1 MNRFMGFLISVLAFA
16 VVGLSVPVHA
26 EGEKTDEGIQLLR
39 EQIKTE
45 REAVVKANLTLTSQQ
60 KEDFWPLYQEYHEK
74 RDKLMD
80 RRVAI
85 LTDFGESRVGI
96 TTEKA
101 EQILKEAIDL
111 EKDIVKLKGKYR
123 SKFVKVLLPRSAL
136 RYYQIENKIDTM
148 IDHDIAMIVPLQPM

>member
-1 MNRFMGFLISVLAFA
+1 MKRFMGLFISISAFV
-16 VVGLSVPVHA
+16 VVGLSVPVYA

-45 REAVVKANLTLTSQQ
+45 RDAVVKANLTLTSQQ
-60 KEDFWPLYQEYHEK
+60 REDFWPLYREYHEK

-80 RRVAI
+80 RRVEI
-85 LTDFGESRVGI
+85 LTDFGESRIGI
-96 TTEKA
+96 TTKKA

-148 IDHDIAMIVPLQPM
+148 IDYDISMIVPLQPM